1 MASDLAREALA
12 PGTRWRHKKRGHT
25 YEVVGVGRM
34 QAEDWFTSHRQF
46 EGVSSVDMQEAVI
59 YRDRA
64 DGPIWVRPVSE
75 FLDGRFEPLPR
86 TAYDAMGSRVKA
98 LIERARVATNSAVF
112 SDEDPQAVVDWAE
125 EAALL
130 LGDFMAAL
138 STHTAAGAG
147 PVGEAVETIAAALWK
162 EEAREGTPRS
172 VYEGRTLEAFREQS
186 PETIYRWTRF
196 ARAAH
201 AARTVEEPGEVE
213 RDPYPRVAAENMRLR
228 EEVERLTRE
237 RDEARAELAAYQH
250 KQEHEAFK
258 GLMTGPDPARVWKQ
272 QAVQFAHNLDATE
285 AALAETREALRDLLT
300 KPIDPASFQRARAL
314 TGDAQEAGR

>member
-12 PGTRWRHKKRGHT
+12 P
-25 YEVVGVGRM
+25 
-34 QAEDWFTSHRQF
+34 
-46 EGVSSVDMQEAVI
+46 EGVLPLRVNEMTPSVIICAEGSRISIQWREQRPDQPDHDEYGRAEAM
-59 YRDRA
+59 A
-64 DGPIWVRPVSE
+64 A
-75 FLDGRFEPLPR
+75 FLVEAANRHGA
-86 TAYDAMGSRVKA
+86 AYDAMGSRVKA

-147 PVGEAVETIAAALWK
+147 PVGEAVAFEFDRYIDGTLMA
-162 EEAREGTPRS
+162 EGVKIERQP
-172 VYEGRTLEAFREQS
+172 TLEKA
-186 PETIYRWTRF
+186 
-196 ARAAH
+196 AMRAAQIASH
-201 AARTVEEPGEVE
+201 GLNSEVPVLVLRSSATARTVEEPGEVE

-272 QAVQFAHNLDATE
+272 QAVQFAHNLDAAE
-285 AALAETREALRDLLT
+285 AALDVERKLR
-300 KPIDPASFQRARAL
+300 AVL